1 VIEVSGVHVYEP
13 LLSMLEAIT
22 VPAMR
27 LLEGPL
33 LSINVTVPDVVGFQ
47 VRSVGEPAVTE
58 YPPLGTLKG
67 FAEPCAYARNGAA
80 RDSTKER
87 ENNMLTT

>member
-1 VIEVSGVHVYEP
+1 VYEP

-67 FAEPCAYARNGAA
+67 FADPCAYARKGAA
-80 RDSTKER
+80 RSTKER
-87 ENNMLTT
+87 VNSILTT

>member
-13 LLSMLEAIT
+13 LLSMLEAMT

-33 LSINVTVPDVVGFQ
+33 RSINVTVPDVVGFQ

-67 FAEPCAYARNGAA
+67 FAALCAYARIGAA
-80 RDSTKER
+80 RSIKER
-87 ENNMLTT
+87 VNNILTT